1 MGTKLQIFFIAFALV
16 FLAVVV
22 RYLVVKK
29 FNLKYA
35 LVWLLTS
42 AVLLVLAVFPGVAI
56 FIAELVGIQTPVNA
70 VFLFAILLAFIII
83 LTLTA
88 IVSHLNKRIW
98 RLTQMQA
105 ILERRV
111 RSLEKKNGEE
121 SDTVSEGAEK
131 DVK

>member
-1 MGTKLQIFFIAFALV
+1 MDIKLQIFFIAFALV
-16 FLAVVV
+16 FLAIVV

-42 AVLLVLAVFPGVAI
+42 LVLLVLSVFPDFAIWVAG
-56 FIAELVGIQTPVNA
+56 LVGIQTPVNA
-70 VFLFAILLAFIII
+70 VFLFAILLSFIII

-98 RLTQMQA
+98 RLTQMHA

-111 RSLEKKNGEE
+111 RALEEKNA
-121 SDTVSEGAEK
+121 SDEEK
-131 DVK
+131 DGEAQA